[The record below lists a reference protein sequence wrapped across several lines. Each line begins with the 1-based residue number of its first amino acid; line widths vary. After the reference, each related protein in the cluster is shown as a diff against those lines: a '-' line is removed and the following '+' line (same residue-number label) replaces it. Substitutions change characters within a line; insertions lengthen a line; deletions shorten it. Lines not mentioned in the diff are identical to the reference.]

1 MIWTH
6 GLLISGNSSQQI
18 PSNSIFL
25 DFRFSE
31 AFVKLLKEDV
41 GVSFLE
47 DIFFIYTDEDLLK
60 IVEGSARRL
69 EFVKFKQLKDFT
81 RIFIK
86 TETTVKNGSNGGPIL
101 HPKAVKR
108 QEQLKEWIATNKLQD
123 TISEALANEGID
135 CLEVLFFTP
144 ESELEPVLSSLKP
157 IPARKF
163 RSVLQ
168 TYKDSI
174 TSTFTPTT
182 AVINGPP
189 NPASATY
196 GTISCNSNTSLK
208 PPAPPFGEDRH
219 EKLVNAQ
226 INTEITFM
234 PKESLLEG
242 KILTQSYTRCYVYDV
257 MFTTFSMVSQW

>member
-1 MIWTH
+1 MH
-6 GLLISGNSSQQI
+6 
-18 PSNSIFL
+18 
-25 DFRFSE
+25 FRFSE
-31 AFVKLLKEDV
+31 AFLKLLKEDI

-47 DIFFIYTDEDLLK
+47 DIFFIYADEELLK

-69 EFVKFKQLKDFT
+69 EFVKFQQLKNFT
-81 RIFIK
+81 RIFVK
-86 TETTVKNGSNGGPIL
+86 TETTVKNGSNGEPIL
-101 HPKAVKR
+101 HPKALKR

-123 TISEALANEGID
+123 TIYDALANEGID

-144 ESELEPVLSSLKP
+144 ESELEPVLNSLKP

-168 TYKDSI
+168 SYKDSI
-174 TSTFTPTT
+174 TNTFTSTT
-182 AVINGPP
+182 TVINGTP
-189 NPASATY
+189 NPASAAY

-208 PPAPPFGEDRH
+208 PPAPPLLGEDRH

-226 INTEITFM
+226 INTEITFI

-242 KILTQSYTRCYVYDV
+242 KILTQSYTRCYVYDA
-257 MFTTFSMVSQW
+257 